1 MKGDV
6 TSHHFWML
14 WFQRNSLDTV
24 GFRTFRTF
32 FLFLWLFL
40 RFLIFLCFVF
50 RCGGETRW
58 LWRKTGRK
66 SNKERRRRTT
76 LGRMIN
82 LFDLITK
89 IWTLG
94 TLFTAWCMN
103 LNVMKEDIPQVTPTT
118 MILGKVKVKAETIFE
133 HEAMRK
139 ESETISGYGEGAM
152 RSIIKL
158 KVKIWY
164 GKTLEEMMI

>member
-50 RCGGETRW
+50 RCGGEARW

-89 IWTLG
+89 IWTLA
-94 TLFTAWCMN
+94 TFFTAWCMN
-103 LNVMKEDIPQVTPTT
+103 LNVMKLTHYWRKIFHKSHQRQWW
-118 MILGKVKVKAETIFE
+118 GKVKVKAETIFE

-139 ESETISGYGEGAM
+139 ESETISG
-152 RSIIKL
+152 
-158 KVKIWY
+158 
-164 GKTLEEMMI
+164 